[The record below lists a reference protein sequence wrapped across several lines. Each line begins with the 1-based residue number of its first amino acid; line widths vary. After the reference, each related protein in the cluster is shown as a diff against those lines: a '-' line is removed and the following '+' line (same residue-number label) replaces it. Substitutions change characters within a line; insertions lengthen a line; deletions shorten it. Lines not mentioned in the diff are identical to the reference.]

1 MSTKSAKIYKL
12 VIAALSELG
21 DEMGIAAL
29 AEPNEKTKIFGGN
42 GLLDSMGV
50 VHLVSELEDMLAE
63 AFEIDV
69 VLADDRAMSR
79 HTSPFRNV
87 ESLCK
92 YIEAEL
98 AEEEAA

>member
-1 MSTKSAKIYKL
+1 MSAHSAKVYELI
-12 VIAALSELG
+12 ITALSELG
-21 DEMGIAAL
+21 DEMGIAEL

-42 GLLDSMGV
+42 GHLDSMGV
-50 VHLVSELEDMLAE
+50 VHLVSELEDLLAE
-63 AFEIDV
+63 TFDIDI

-87 ESLCK
+87 KSLCT
-92 YIEAEL
+92 YIEAVI